1 MRFIALILFLIPL
14 TINASTISGQIVI
27 SLTIQP
33 SSCIP
38 VVNNKFVDLDCRGFE
53 KNTIIKID
61 KNIKLNEKNLVTLYY

>member
-14 TINASTISGQIVI
+14 TINASTITGQIGI

-38 VVNNKFVDLDCRGFE
+38 VVNKKFIDLDCRGFE
-53 KNTIIKID
+53 KNTIMKID
-61 KNIKLNEKNLVTLYY
+61 KNINLNSKHLVTLYY